1 MMIQE
6 AIQKASHSEHSEGS
20 ITIEKLTSYL
30 TNSEFLEQIYGIGD
44 KMILALQAF
53 FQDTTNIQIIQN
65 LVNDGVNISPTSQ
78 KAPTPFTD
86 IHFCI
91 TGSFDAS
98 RDTIIAACE
107 AQGMIFDPSPTSK
120 TQYLLVGD
128 K

>member
-6 AIQKASHSEHSEGS
+6 SISSHPELDSGS
-20 ITIEKLTSYL
+20 ITISKLTSYL
-30 TNSEFLEQIYGIGD
+30 TNPEFLTQIYGIGD

-53 FQDTTNIQIIQN
+53 FHDTTNIQILQS
-65 LVNDGVNISPTSQ
+65 LVNDGVNISPDKQTTQ
-78 KAPTPFTD
+78 TAFTG

-91 TGSFDAS
+91 TGSFEAS

-120 TQYLLVGD
+120 TKYLLVGD